1 MDYETMWRALKKQVL
16 KWLSDPDNT
25 RERDSA
31 YEDVDLLMMRLEV
44 KEKEKMRK
52 YKN

>member
-1 MDYETMWRALKKQVL
+1 MDYEKMWKSLKKQVL

-31 YEDVDLLMMRLEV
+31 YEDVDLLIMRLEV
-44 KEKEKMRK
+44 KEKRKMQK
-52 YKN
+52 HKN